1 MIITTFGAIIGL
13 IVAIILI
20 IKKFEP
26 FYCLVFG
33 ALVGGLVG
41 GTSLVD
47 TVEYMAS
54 GAQSMAPAILRVMT
68 SGFFWRN
75 YKNPWYEKG
84 YIRYCIIIYGTC

>member
-13 IVAIILI
+13 IVSIILI

-41 GTSLVD
+41 GASLVD

-54 GAQSMAPAILRVMT
+54 GAQNMAPANLRVMK
-68 SGFFWRN
+68 SG
-75 YKNPWYEKG
+75 
-84 YIRYCIIIYGTC
+84 